1 MGMVPIPVI
10 SALTL
15 SRPEEPFLEPPLPV
29 DRVQPE
35 SFNTGEQRD
44 ETYSPRHD
52 QSPPDEPPRESE
64 AQSSPIEPDP
74 HHTVNVF
81 A

>member
-15 SRPEEPFLEPPLPV
+15 TRSEEPFLEPPLPV

-44 ETYSPRHD
+44 ETYSPSHD
-52 QSPPDEPPRESE
+52 QAPHDEPPREPETNPAPAES
-64 AQSSPIEPDP
+64 DP
-74 HHTVNVF
+74 NHAVNVF